1 MPSAATAQPP
11 THPPNASDCG
21 RTPERKASVKDRDRK
36 RLALWSPGDGH
47 AREAGRHLKALIHHR
62 VESTSVATAR
72 ITAVARS
79 ASVGNQVWVWVKV
92 GNSTHAFALWPAR
105 TLQSARRC
113 RFCGSPGS
121 SAHSRSARNTAES
134 VCSHRKQFS
143 AAARRAAAQPPSGTI
158 PTRTSERFKV
168 SCDVFKK
175 SLLFLLT

>member
-1 MPSAATAQPP
+1 
-11 THPPNASDCG
+11 
-21 RTPERKASVKDRDRK
+21 
-36 RLALWSPGDGH
+36 
-47 AREAGRHLKALIHHR
+47 
-62 VESTSVATAR
+62 
-72 ITAVARS
+72 VARS
-79 ASVGNQVWVWVKV
+79 ASVGVGVGEV

-168 SCDVFKK
+168 VMFSK
-175 SLLFLLT
+175 SRFFFVDLSGLRCEARL

>member
-1 MPSAATAQPP
+1 V
-11 THPPNASDCG
+11 SDCG
-21 RTPERKASVKDRDRK
+21 RTRKKKSECERQRSKK
-36 RLALWSPGDGH
+36 LALWSPGDGH
-47 AREAGRHLKALIHHR
+47 GREAGQHLKALIHHR
-62 VESTSVATAR
+62 VEITSVATAR
-72 ITAVARS
+72 IAAVARS
-79 ASVGNQVWVWVKV
+79 ASVGVGVGEV